1 MMTDRRLRCIDPER
15 ADAGLIDDFRGA
27 EDLSRLGT
35 PWRLIT
41 DQVMGGVS
49 QGQLVRAP
57 HDGRSALGLTGELSL
72 ENNGGFV
79 QANLALAPAGLF
91 DAGAYSGVRLLVQ
104 GDDQTYGL
112 HLKSADTDLPWQSY
126 RAGFSAPPAWQE
138 LRFPFTAFVPYRVAV
153 PLARSRLLRL
163 GVVAIGRVTR
173 FELWIAEIGF
183 Y

>member
-1 MMTDRRLRCIDPER
+1 MVTTDPER
-15 ADAGLIDDFRGA
+15 TDAGLIDDFRGA
-27 EDLSRLGT
+27 GNPSRLGT

-41 DQVMGGVS
+41 DQVMSGVS
-49 QGQLVRAP
+49 RGQLVRAP
-57 HDGRSALGLTGELSL
+57 RDGRSAIGLTGELSL

-91 DAGAYSGVRLLVQ
+91 DASAYSGVRILVQ

-126 RAGFSAPPAWQE
+126 RAGFSAPLAWQE
-138 LRFPFTAFVPYRVAV
+138 LRFPFTAFVPYRVAA